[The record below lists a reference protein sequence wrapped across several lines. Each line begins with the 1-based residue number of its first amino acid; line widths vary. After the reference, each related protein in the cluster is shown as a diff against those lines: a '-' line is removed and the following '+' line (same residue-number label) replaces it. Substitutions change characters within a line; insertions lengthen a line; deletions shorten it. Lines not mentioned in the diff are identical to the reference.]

1 MSRCCVYLDIIIFDL
16 FELLL
21 FVLHV
26 KKGMYNKNNN
36 NKGVCVL
43 VFFFYFMLLN
53 YKK

>member
-1 MSRCCVYLDIIIFDL
+1 MYLDIIIFDL

-36 NKGVCVL
+36 KKGVCVL
-43 VFFFYFMLLN
+43 VFFFLFYVIEL
-53 YKK
+53 